1 MSIKYVKVQVKSRE
15 DIKSTLKDIDTIGTD
30 THATYGKINLKITE
44 HLWGVCGSVINVR
57 STKRESHEYDYAHL
71 YEKETE
77 DGTKYFPY
85 IYFMEDWLDPVEEE
99 DNV

>member
-1 MSIKYVKVQVKSRE
+1 MSIKYIKVHVKSRE
-15 DIKSTLKDIDTIGTD
+15 DIESTLKDIDTIGGE
-30 THATYGKINLKITE
+30 THATYGKTNLRIAE
-44 HLWGVCGSVINVR
+44 HLWEVCNTVLDVR

-71 YEKETE
+71 YQKET
-77 DGTKYFPY
+77 DGTKHFPY